1 MCSDSNGCAINDN
14 YVDDGINDAIN
25 DMHGPRNKEVNSNES
40 VGHEIGRNGK
50 NIDYL
55 FSEAHRELYPAHKM
69 TKNDIQR
76 LSTDQLSQ
84 GQEGI
89 PPLVQTSGTC
99 KRLNTNLTVE
109 MIFDTAQKRTRSG
122 RIIGTSPIK
131 EANRTPPNVQV
142 DVAHTSLNRNST
154 TRKMTDND
162 SKRGGIDRQLQ
173 GVGNL
178 ENTTTNATLQANG
191 THSRHQNNS
200 TSRRMTRSH
209 SRIVG
214 IDELMQGFG
223 NVEDT
228 IAPAIM
234 DTSETPFDPNNN
246 TSTMDADS
254 TTGRRKVRG
263 DSRGV
268 GTDKLIQANGSR
280 PLGGV
285 EIKPENNAP
294 TGVNSSR
301 MKSEIGTIVR
311 NYAPLDVEKWA
322 DISESD
328 KVFMMEKLQEKFI
341 IDFTQDHVKK
351 AIEGKMAARYRDHR
365 NKCHKHFK
373 KYPTIALA
381 KQNPYKHVSDQKQW
395 DWLCDRFASEKFQEK
410 MLELQKQPVPEGG
423 QALKE
428 AEICVQVLGSRSG
441 YIKGLGHGPRPPSSS
456 SKSTHKSHREIE
468 LENELKATRELLQSQ
483 ETRIQHQQ
491 SQIAQLASFVS
502 EMRQHMH
509 IPGSSSRSSSPSD
522 DTPLMDS

>member
-1 MCSDSNGCAINDN
+1 MAPGKRPRPPIIPKQLKDN
-14 YVDDGINDAIN
+14 
-25 DMHGPRNKEVNSNES
+25 VN
-40 VGHEIGRNGK
+40 
-50 NIDYL
+50 
-55 FSEAHRELYPAHKM
+55 AAHKM

-99 KRLNTNLTVE
+99 RRLNTNLT
-109 MIFDTAQKRTRSG
+109 KTRSG
-122 RIIGTSPIK
+122 RIIGTIPIK

-191 THSRHQNNS
+191 THSMHQNNS
-200 TSRRMTRSH
+200 TFDTF
-209 SRIVG
+209 
-214 IDELMQGFG
+214 LPMQDIENGDDTPIPPLTLQDCG
-223 NVEDT
+223 TPRNVNKTQLISILNWFNWIKDT

-246 TSTMDADS
+246 TSTMDVDS
-254 TTGRRKVRG
+254 T
-263 DSRGV
+263 
-268 GTDKLIQANGSR
+268 TDKLIQANGSR

-285 EIKPENNAP
+285 EIKPKNNAP

-351 AIEGKMAARYRDHR
+351 AIEGKMAQDTRSR

-381 KQNPYKHVSDQKQW
+381 KRIHISMLVIKSVGLVIFHQNLVW
-395 DWLCDRFASEKFQEK
+395 FALSC
-410 MLELQKQPVPEGG
+410 L
-423 QALKE
+423 
-428 AEICVQVLGSRSG
+428 
-441 YIKGLGHGPRPPSSS
+441 
-456 SKSTHKSHREIE
+456 T
-468 LENELKATRELLQSQ
+468 
-483 ETRIQHQQ
+483 
-491 SQIAQLASFVS
+491 
-502 EMRQHMH
+502 
-509 IPGSSSRSSSPSD
+509 
-522 DTPLMDS
+522 

>member
-1 MCSDSNGCAINDN
+1 MARKRPHPPIIPKRLEDN
-14 YVDDGINDAIN
+14 
-25 DMHGPRNKEVNSNES
+25 VN
-40 VGHEIGRNGK
+40 
-50 NIDYL
+50 
-55 FSEAHRELYPAHKM
+55 AAHKM

-76 LSTDQLSQ
+76 LSLDQLSQ

-99 KRLNTNLTVE
+99 RRLNTNLTVE
-109 MIFDTAQKRTRSG
+109 MILTQRTRSG

-200 TSRRMTRSH
+200 TLRRMPCSDSQRVDTFLPMQDIENGDDTPIPPPTLQDCGTPRNVNKNSTPQRMTRSH

-214 IDELMQGFG
+214 IDELMRGFG

-254 TTGRRKVRG
+254 TT
-263 DSRGV
+263 
-268 GTDKLIQANGSR
+268 
-280 PLGGV
+280 
-285 EIKPENNAP
+285 
-294 TGVNSSR
+294 
-301 MKSEIGTIVR
+301 GTIVR

-395 DWLCDRFASEKFQEK
+395 DWLCDRFASKNSALGQIELFKLMHWTSQNGWINQEAEASYVICVLHYFIYFFCICRK
-410 MLELQKQPVPEGG
+410 NVRIAKTTSAEGG

-428 AEICVQVLGSRSG
+428 AEICVQMLGSRSG
-441 YIKGLGHGPRPPSSS
+441 YIKGLGH
-456 SKSTHKSHREIE
+456 SHREIE

>member
-1 MCSDSNGCAINDN
+1 
-14 YVDDGINDAIN
+14 
-25 DMHGPRNKEVNSNES
+25 
-40 VGHEIGRNGK
+40 
-50 NIDYL
+50 
-55 FSEAHRELYPAHKM
+55 M

-99 KRLNTNLTVE
+99 RRLNTNLTVE
-109 MIFDTAQKRTRSG
+109 MIFDTA
-122 RIIGTSPIK
+122 
-131 EANRTPPNVQV
+131 
-142 DVAHTSLNRNST
+142 
-154 TRKMTDND
+154 RKKTDND

-200 TSRRMTRSH
+200 TSQRMTRSH

-214 IDELMQGFG
+214 IDELMRSFG

-254 TTGRRKVRG
+254 TTGK
-263 DSRGV
+263 DV
-268 GTDKLIQANGSR
+268 GLESSGTMRCWDDKLIQANGSR

-294 TGVNSSR
+294 TG
-301 MKSEIGTIVR
+301 TIVR

-322 DISESD
+322 DIS
-328 KVFMMEKLQEKFI
+328 KVTKS
-341 IDFTQDHVKK
+341 
-351 AIEGKMAARYRDHR
+351 R

-395 DWLCDRFASEKFQEK
+395 DWLCDRFASEKFQ
-410 MLELQKQPVPEGG
+410 VD
-423 QALKE
+423 
-428 AEICVQVLGSRSG
+428 
-441 YIKGLGHGPRPPSSS
+441 HGPLYNMW
-456 SKSTHKSHREIE
+456 K
-468 LENELKATRELLQSQ
+468 NW
-483 ETRIQHQQ
+483 
-491 SQIAQLASFVS
+491 
-502 EMRQHMH
+502 
-509 IPGSSSRSSSPSD
+509 
-522 DTPLMDS
+522 

>member
-1 MCSDSNGCAINDN
+1 MAPGKRPRPPIIPKQLEDN
-14 YVDDGINDAIN
+14 
-25 DMHGPRNKEVNSNES
+25 VN
-40 VGHEIGRNGK
+40 
-50 NIDYL
+50 
-55 FSEAHRELYPAHKM
+55 AAHKM

-99 KRLNTNLTVE
+99 RRLNTNLTVE

-142 DVAHTSLNRNST
+142 DVAHTSLNKT
-154 TRKMTDND
+154 PQMTDND

-200 TSRRMTRSH
+200 TLRRMPCSDSQRVDTF
-209 SRIVG
+209 
-214 IDELMQGFG
+214 LPMQILRMEMTPQIPPPTLQDCGTAR
-223 NVEDT
+223 NVNKNSTQDT

-254 TTGRRKVRG
+254 TTGRRKVG
-263 DSRGV
+263 WDSRGV

-285 EIKPENNAP
+285 EIKPENNARW
-294 TGVNSSR
+294 VNSSR

-311 NYAPLDVEKWA
+311 NYAPLDVEKW
-322 DISESD
+322 
-328 KVFMMEKLQEKFI
+328 
-341 IDFTQDHVKK
+341 
-351 AIEGKMAARYRDHR
+351 G
-365 NKCHKHFK
+365 
-373 KYPTIALA
+373 
-381 KQNPYKHVSDQKQW
+381 
-395 DWLCDRFASEKFQEK
+395 
-410 MLELQKQPVPEGG
+410 
-423 QALKE
+423 
-428 AEICVQVLGSRSG
+428 
-441 YIKGLGHGPRPPSSS
+441 
-456 SKSTHKSHREIE
+456 
-468 LENELKATRELLQSQ
+468 
-483 ETRIQHQQ
+483 
-491 SQIAQLASFVS
+491 
-502 EMRQHMH
+502 
-509 IPGSSSRSSSPSD
+509 
-522 DTPLMDS
+522 

>member
-1 MCSDSNGCAINDN
+1 MAPGKRPRPPIIPKQLEDN
-14 YVDDGINDAIN
+14 
-25 DMHGPRNKEVNSNES
+25 VN
-40 VGHEIGRNGK
+40 
-50 NIDYL
+50 
-55 FSEAHRELYPAHKM
+55 AAHKM

-84 GQEGI
+84 GQE
-89 PPLVQTSGTC
+89 
-99 KRLNTNLTVE
+99 
-109 MIFDTAQKRTRSG
+109 AQKRTRSG

-200 TSRRMTRSH
+200 TLRRMPCSDSQRVDTFLPMQDIENGDDTPIPLQH
-209 SRIVG
+209 CKIVG
-214 IDELMQGFG
+214 HQEMLTKTQL
-223 NVEDT
+223 DT

-395 DWLCDRFASEKFQEK
+395 DWLCDRFASEKFQARHTGQAPGQIELFKLMHWTSQNGWINQEAEASYEK

>member
-1 MCSDSNGCAINDN
+1 MAPGKRPRPPIIPKQLEDN
-14 YVDDGINDAIN
+14 
-25 DMHGPRNKEVNSNES
+25 VN
-40 VGHEIGRNGK
+40 
-50 NIDYL
+50 
-55 FSEAHRELYPAHKM
+55 AAHKM

-191 THSRHQNNS
+191 THSRHQKTPHYAGCRVVIVRELIHFYLCKILRMEMTPQFPSNIARLWDTRNVNKNS
-200 TSRRMTRSH
+200 T
-209 SRIVG
+209 
-214 IDELMQGFG
+214 Q
-223 NVEDT
+223 DT

-254 TTGRRKVRG
+254 TTGKDVGLESSG

-395 DWLCDRFASEKFQEK
+395 DWLCDRFASEKFQ
-410 MLELQKQPVPEGG
+410 VD
-423 QALKE
+423 
-428 AEICVQVLGSRSG
+428 
-441 YIKGLGHGPRPPSSS
+441 HGPLYNMW
-456 SKSTHKSHREIE
+456 K
-468 LENELKATRELLQSQ
+468 NW
-483 ETRIQHQQ
+483 
-491 SQIAQLASFVS
+491 
-502 EMRQHMH
+502 
-509 IPGSSSRSSSPSD
+509 
-522 DTPLMDS
+522 

>member
-1 MCSDSNGCAINDN
+1 MAL
-14 YVDDGINDAIN
+14 
-25 DMHGPRNKEVNSNES
+25 
-40 VGHEIGRNGK
+40 GK
-50 NIDYL
+50 DHVHLSYL
-55 FSEAHRELYPAHKM
+55 STHKM

-99 KRLNTNLTVE
+99 RRLNTNLTVE
-109 MIFDTAQKRTRSG
+109 MIFDTGRRSG

-131 EANRTPPNVQV
+131 EANRPPPNVQV
-142 DVAHTSLNRNST
+142 DVAHTSLNET
-154 TRKMTDND
+154 PQKTDND

-200 TSRRMTRSH
+200 TCKHIELLIHFYLCKILRMEMTPQFPLQH
-209 SRIVG
+209 CKIVG
-214 IDELMQGFG
+214 QQEMLTKTQL
-223 NVEDT
+223 DT

-254 TTGRRKVRG
+254 TMVR
-263 DSRGV
+263 
-268 GTDKLIQANGSR
+268 I
-280 PLGGV
+280 
-285 EIKPENNAP
+285 
-294 TGVNSSR
+294 
-301 MKSEIGTIVR
+301 

-351 AIEGKMAARYRDHR
+351 AIEGKMAARYEI
-365 NKCHKHFK
+365 
-373 KYPTIALA
+373 T
-381 KQNPYKHVSDQKQW
+381 KQVPQAFQEVPNNSFGKANPYKHVSDQNNGIGYVIDLPRKIPVKISSKSCLVCFIIARQIELFKLMHW
-395 DWLCDRFASEKFQEK
+395 TSQN
-410 MLELQKQPVPEGG
+410 ELQKQPVLEGG

-441 YIKGLGHGPRPPSSS
+441 YIKGLGHGPQPPSSS

-491 SQIAQLASFVS
+491 S
-502 EMRQHMH
+502 R
-509 IPGSSSRSSSPSD
+509 
-522 DTPLMDS
+522 